1 MHRRVLGARRP
12 PAAGGG
18 DDADDGA
25 GAAASAIAAA
35 IALQLE
41 ASLDDQ
47 SSLNTVLY
55 ERAFRP
61 PPLRDAAVAV
71 LDPLA
76 FPHGKL
82 HHASRGPA
90 AAAAAAAAADVGVD
104 GASDGGVCALTFAPP
119 PPLALLHANSS
130 TGTARKVAYLRSGR
144 TVVLGR

>member
-1 MHRRVLGARRP
+1 MTLQFADDNPLAALWARDRFEPRRGLPLACTGVFWARAAA
-12 PAAGGG
+12 PAAGGD

-35 IALQLE
+35 IALHGLE
-41 ASLDDQ
+41 TSLDDQ
-47 SSLNTVLY
+47 SSLGTVAVR
-55 ERAFRP
+55 RAFRP
-61 PPLRDAAVAV
+61 PPLRGATVAV

-104 GASDGGVCALTFAPP
+104 GASDGG
-119 PPLALLHANSS
+119 
-130 TGTARKVAYLRSGR
+130 GAR
-144 TVVLGR
+144 